1 MEQPAQGTQSFLGDV
16 FDQYQNMM
24 QIARCVREAMKQL
37 GMSQPRILE
46 LSRYPT
52 NLIEY
57 LPEAQITRYATH
69 NDSEQ
74 PTLSIPVAVPFA
86 DKAFDVCFVTDAYE
100 HISAEQRPGLLGEM
114 LRTTHGLVLL
124 GSPVRS
130 EIVTR
135 FDRVV
140 FDFVWGKYAHEF
152 EPAQQHVRYGLEP
165 LDQIIRSLKAQGA
178 NRVVALPDNFIYRF
192 LHQILIFFDLQYQ
205 NPHNQF
211 YESINRIYNE
221 RVAPYDYREP
231 CYRYLMVVA
240 THPQINLDELEATM
254 KGPCETPASLKQ
266 TEGVLVE
273 AFRAADSRVADELRA
288 RLKEV
293 SRLGE
298 EIAHLRERLASR
310 EQEID
315 RLEHLQP
322 LEKVIHFSKAVRARL
337 RRSLRSTSGGAGGAK
352 GAKGAKG
359 EG

>member
-1 MEQPAQGTQSFLGDV
+1 MEQAAQTTQSFLGDV

-24 QIARCVREAMKQL
+24 QIARCVREATQQL
-37 GMSQPRILE
+37 GISQPRILE
-46 LSRYPT
+46 LSRYRT

-69 NDSEQ
+69 DEKEQ
-74 PTLSIPVAVPFA
+74 PSLPMPVAVPFA

-100 HISAEQRPGLLGEM
+100 HISAEQRPGLLSEM

-135 FDRVV
+135 FDRIV

-152 EPAQQHVRYGLEP
+152 EPARQHVQYGLEP
-165 LDQIIRSLKAQGA
+165 LDQIIASLKSQGA
-178 NRVVALPDNFIYRF
+178 SRVVALPDNFIYRF

-205 NPHNQF
+205 NPYSQF

-221 RVAPYDYREP
+221 RIAPYDYREP

-240 THPQINLDELEATM
+240 THPQINLDQLEATM
-254 KGPCETPASLKQ
+254 KGPCETPATLKQ

-273 AFRAADSRVADELRA
+273 AFRAAESTTADELRT
-288 RLKEV
+288 RLKQV
-293 SRLGE
+293 SVLEE
-298 EIAHLRERLASR
+298 EILQLRQTLAGR
-310 EQEID
+310 EQEIEH
-315 RLEHLQP
+315 LEHLH
-322 LEKVIHFSKAVRARL
+322 LLKKVVRFSRTVRARL
-337 RRSLRSTSGGAGGAK
+337 RGSLHSTSG
-352 GAKGAKG
+352 
-359 EG
+359 EE

>member
-1 MEQPAQGTQSFLGDV
+1 MEEAAQSTQTFLGDV

-24 QIARCVREAMKQL
+24 QIARCVREGMQQL
-37 GMSQPRILE
+37 GISQPRILE

-52 NLIEY
+52 NLADY

-69 NDSEQ
+69 HDNEQ
-74 PTLSIPVAVPFA
+74 PSLPNPVAVPFA

-100 HISAEQRPGLLGEM
+100 HISAEQRPGLLSEM
-114 LRTTHGLVLL
+114 LRTTQGLVLL

-135 FDRVV
+135 FDRIV

-152 EPAQQHVRYGLEP
+152 EPARQHVRYGLEP
-165 LDQIIRSLKAQGA
+165 LDQIITSLKAQGA
-178 NRVVALPDNFIYRF
+178 SRVIALPDNFIYRF

-221 RVAPYDYREP
+221 RIAPYDYREP

-240 THPQINLDELEATM
+240 THPQINLDQLEVIM

-273 AFRAADSRVADELRA
+273 AFRAAESRTADELRT
-288 RLKEV
+288 RVKEV

-298 EIAHLRERLASR
+298 EILHLREKVTTQ
-310 EQEID
+310 EQEIQ
-315 RLEHLQP
+315 RLEHLHL
-322 LEKVIHFSKAVRARL
+322 LEKVVRFSRTVRARL
-337 RRSLRSTSGGAGGAK
+337 RRSLRSTSR
-352 GAKGAKG
+352 G
-359 EG
+359 E